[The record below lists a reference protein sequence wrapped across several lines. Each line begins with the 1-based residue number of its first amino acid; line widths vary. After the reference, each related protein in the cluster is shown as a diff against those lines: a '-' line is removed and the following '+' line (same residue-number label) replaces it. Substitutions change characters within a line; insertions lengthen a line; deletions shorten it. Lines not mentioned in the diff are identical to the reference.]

1 VSVVCCTLSP
11 VRASRLISVVLLLQA
26 RGRMTADELAKIL
39 EVSVRTIYRDVESLN
54 AAGIPLVGEPGN
66 DGGYR
71 LLDGYHTRL
80 TGLTADEAES
90 LFLTGV
96 PSAADALGLHDV
108 ATATRRKLLA
118 AIPQTARER
127 VEHARQRVHVDLV
140 PWGQE
145 ALAEPLLPELHQAIW
160 ADQLIVVRY
169 GTTTSDIE
177 LAPLGLVCK
186 GTQWYLL
193 ALRDNAIRTYR
204 VSRLHNLRVTE
215 RSFLRPADFDLARHW
230 QDAVAAYA
238 DTFGRMVLKL
248 RLRGDALTRATWVQ
262 ARSRSIGEP
271 DIDGWSEVV
280 LVVEDPDNALAV
292 IRNLGNDVIVVEPA
306 DLRRKAVAWAKAFVD
321 ANASPAAN
329 EVLGATSETQ

>member
-1 VSVVCCTLSP
+1 M
-11 VRASRLISVVLLLQA
+11 RASRLISVVLLLQA
-26 RGRMTADELAKIL
+26 RGRMTADELAKTL

-71 LLDGYHTRL
+71 LLDGYRTRL

-96 PSAADALGLHDV
+96 PAAAAALGLSEV
-108 ATATRRKLLA
+108 ATATQRKLLA

-127 VEHARQRVHVDLV
+127 AEHARQRVHVDLE

-160 ADQLIVVRY
+160 ADRLILVRY
-169 GTTTSDIE
+169 GTTTSAVE

-186 GTQWYLL
+186 GTPWYLL
-193 ALRDNAIRTYR
+193 ALRGTAIRTYR
-204 VSRLHNLRVTE
+204 VSRLHSLSVTE
-215 RSFLRPADFDLARHW
+215 KRFVRPADFDLVRHW

-238 DTFGRMVLKL
+238 ETFGRMVVKL
-248 RLRGDALTRATWVQ
+248 RLRGNALLRAQWVQ
-262 ARSRSIGEP
+262 ARSRTIAEP
-271 DIDGWSEVV
+271 DTEGWSDVV
-280 LVVEDPDNALAV
+280 LVVEDPDNALDV
-292 IRNLGNDVIVVEPA
+292 IRTLGNDVIVVEPA
-306 DLRRKAVAWAKAFVD
+306 ALRTDAVAMAQTFV
-321 ANASPAAN
+321 AAN
-329 EVLGATSETQ
+329 T